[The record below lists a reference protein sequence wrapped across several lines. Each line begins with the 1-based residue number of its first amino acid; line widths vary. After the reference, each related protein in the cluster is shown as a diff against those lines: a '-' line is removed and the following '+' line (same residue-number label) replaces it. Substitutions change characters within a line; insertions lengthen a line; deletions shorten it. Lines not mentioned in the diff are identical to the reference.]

1 MHAIAEGI
9 QLGRSL
15 LPSRW
20 LRAPLAWERQKNL
33 FDLGGIRKRLG
44 ERLRDEQRTVDVPE
58 SEGIVGVKKNFGT
71 DRPGRL
77 HRYLDSG
84 ERRAASR
91 DLYTLLHHRGI
102 VP

>member
-1 MHAIAEGI
+1 MLRGDAVKAR
-9 QLGRSL
+9 QLHVVHPVRDAQRVDDGGARDDED
-15 LPSRW
+15 R
-20 LRAPLAWERQKNL
+20 
-33 FDLGGIRKRLG
+33 GIRKRFG
-44 ERLRDEQRTVDVPE
+44 ERLRDEQRTVYVPE

-77 HRYLDSG
+77 HRHLDSG

-91 DLYTLLHHRGI
+91 DLYALLRHRGI